1 MRAFVFIAVS
11 MLCWSL
17 MEILGPGTGVSGY
30 QVVWTRYG
38 VHLLGMLILLGP
50 RHGARLVR
58 TPHLGQQV
66 FRSLL
71 MLGMPLCF
79 LWSVERIAFRNT
91 LAVFWICPLVLIAVT
106 QMFGEKSGSLKLLLA
121 TVPGFLGAMLI
132 YRPDARVL
140 HPAAVLA
147 LVMALCFAM
156 YLVVSRR
163 MKEEFIFSKLFHT
176 ALWVFASLTV
186 FLPWFWL
193 TPTIRGF
200 ASVVAIA
207 VLGWCG
213 LFMLDRAVEL
223 SSPAHLAPMLYLQ
236 VVGIVLIEAVT
247 TRHLPGPRNIVGV
260 LFIAIGL
267 VVAVVRNYDLAMA
280 SDTIAGYPR

>member
-17 MEILGPGTGVSGY
+17 METLGAGTGVSGY

-38 VHLLGMLILLGP
+38 IHLLGMLILLGP
-50 RHGARLVR
+50 RHGANLVR
-58 TPHLGQQV
+58 TPHLGRQV

-79 LWSVERIAFRNT
+79 LWSVERIALRNT
-91 LAVFWICPLVLIAVT
+91 LAVFWICPLLLIALT
-106 QMFGEKSGSLKLLLA
+106 QLFGEKSGNLKLLIA

-132 YRPDARVL
+132 YRLDARVL
-140 HPAAVLA
+140 QPGAILA
-147 LVMALCFAM
+147 IAMALCFAM

-163 MKEEFIFSKLFHT
+163 MMEEFIFSKLFHT
-176 ALWVFASLTV
+176 ALWVFASLTL
-186 FLPWFWL
+186 FLPWFWQ

-200 ASVVAIA
+200 AFVVAIA
-207 VLGWCG
+207 ALGWCG

-223 SSPAHLAPMLYLQ
+223 SSPAHLAPVLFIQLAW
-236 VVGIVLIEAVT
+236 VALIETVT
-247 TRHLPGPRNIVGV
+247 TRHLPGARNLAGL

-267 VVAVVRNYDLAMA
+267 VAAIVRNYDRKMA
-280 SDTIAGYPR
+280 SESVVGYAR